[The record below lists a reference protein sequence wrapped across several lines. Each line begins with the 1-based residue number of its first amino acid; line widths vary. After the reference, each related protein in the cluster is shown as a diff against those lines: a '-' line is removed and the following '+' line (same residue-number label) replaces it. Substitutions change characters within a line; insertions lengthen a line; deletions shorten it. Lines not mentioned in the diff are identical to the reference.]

1 MNGAEGLEVPVH
13 RSLVEPILIAGIP
26 RSVALVLWV
35 TTGAIGLG
43 LQQLWIL
50 AVAIPL
56 HALLA
61 AISKPDPYALE
72 IFFKEIFRQVRSPER
87 FDP

>member
-1 MNGAEGLEVPVH
+1 MNRTDGIEVPVH
-13 RSLVEPILIAGIP
+13 RSLVEPILVAGIP

-35 TTGAIGLG
+35 TTGAVALG

-50 AVAIPL
+50 LVAIPL
-56 HALLA
+56 HLLLA
-61 AISKPDPYALE
+61 AITKPDPYALE
-72 IFFKEIFRQVRSPER
+72 IFFKEIVKQVKSPDR